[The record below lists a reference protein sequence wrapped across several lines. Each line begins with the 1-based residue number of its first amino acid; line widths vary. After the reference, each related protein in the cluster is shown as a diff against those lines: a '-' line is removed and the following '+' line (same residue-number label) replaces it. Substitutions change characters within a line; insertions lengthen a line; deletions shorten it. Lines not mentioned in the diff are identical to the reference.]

1 MVGDKETSM
10 LSAIVY
16 LSVGLTRTVIRNAQ
30 VARRLIGNRIRL
42 EKDFKEAVHF
52 ELIAAALLLKHS
64 LATLVLDFFG
74 SLNGNYA

>member
-16 LSVGLTRTVIRNAQ
+16 LSVGLTRTVIRNSK
-30 VARRLIGNRIRL
+30 VTRGHISSHIRL
-42 EKDFKEAVHF
+42 HTSCIGKHITVTCTAT
-52 ELIAAALLLKHS
+52 LLLKHS
-64 LATLVLDFFG
+64 LATLDFFG